1 MALRVWP
8 EETLTPEHAQGRLR
22 AAIFAAIEPSLTRP
36 VRDALDLGCSVGV
49 STLALHDWLERRQAA
64 HGEGPPQ
71 VRGLD
76 LLPQMLA
83 VARVR
88 DRDGRI
94 APPGTTPPPR
104 PAACRRP
111 C

>member
-22 AAIFAAIEPSLTRP
+22 AAIFAAIEPSLTGP
-36 VRDALDLGCSVGV
+36 VRDALDLGCSVEV

-76 LLPQMLA
+76 LSPQMLA
-83 VARVR
+83 PCWR
-88 DRDGRI
+88 
-94 APPGTTPPPR
+94 
-104 PAACRRP
+104 RRP
-111 C
+111 GCCGPGASSPWWIRTPNPP